1 MFKGLSCVQTEWKR
15 TRIFS
20 LMFAVYSLI
29 LFSVYRPQ
37 RSCDKVMFLHLS
49 VILFTGRL
57 ADPPG
62 QTRPLGR
69 HQPSRQPQA
78 HPLGSHPW
86 ADTPVGR
93 HPPLCAVPAGIW
105 SRSERYASYW
115 NAFLFFDF
123 FSLWRSVWMGPYTHI
138 YTQRFMGMRQ
148 TCRDSYMA
156 ILPVEFS
163 PNLLLSYSVP
173 RYGITP
179 HRGNRFSC
187 ASKTGVLPPVN
198 EVAGR

>member
-1 MFKGLSCVQTEWKR
+1 
-15 TRIFS
+15 
-20 LMFAVYSLI
+20 MFAVYSLI
-29 LFSVYRPQ
+29 LFSFYRPQ

-69 HQPSRQPQA
+69 PQPSRQPQA

-93 HPPLCAVPAGIW
+93 HPPLCAVPAGIR
-105 SRSERYASYW
+105 SRSGRYASYW

-123 FSLWRSVWMGPYTHI
+123 FFALAFGVNRPLHTHI
-138 YTQRFMGMRQ
+138 YATLHGYATNLSRFIHSNSSCG
-148 TCRDSYMA
+148 
-156 ILPVEFS
+156 ILPESAAVVFGS
-163 PNLLLSYSVP
+163 TVWDY
-173 RYGITP
+173 P

-187 ASKTGVLPPVN
+187 ASQNRCFTARQRSCWKVMF
-198 EVAGR
+198 